1 MKTGIVTVS
10 AQSWTAMVIKLVLYV
25 FHAKRYSSLSIPA
38 IAYSVF
44 HSWRDDE
51 GDTATVIAPT
61 LPIRQAHHR
70 RLFFFVGEPR
80 KGYVTPWRAELILQ
94 WIARKGFQKGIIKFS

>member
-1 MKTGIVTVS
+1 
-10 AQSWTAMVIKLVLYV
+10 MVIKLVLYV

-38 IAYSVF
+38 VAYSVF

-61 LPIRQAHHR
+61 RQAHHR